1 MNIDFNK
8 THAACGVLNLAEVAR
23 ELNRTAKVG
32 DKSVSRSMVVKV
44 LTGTYP
50 RMHSPG
56 AQRVLGYVRARNL
69 LVEAADVDQID
80 ESDWGQQRMAA

>member
-23 ELNRTAKVG
+23 ELNRTAKEG

-44 LTGTYP
+44 LTNTYP
-50 RMHSPG
+50 RMQSPG
-56 AQRVLGYVRARNL
+56 ALRVLEYIRSRNL
-69 LVEAADVDQID
+69 LFEVDHVESLAA
-80 ESDWGQQRMAA
+80 

>member
-23 ELNRTAKVG
+23 ELNRTAKEG
-32 DKSVSRSMVVKV
+32 DKSVSRSMVLKV
-44 LTGTYP
+44 ITGTYP

-56 AQRVLGYVRARNL
+56 ALRVLGYIRSRNL
-69 LVEAADVDQID
+69 LVEVDHVESLAA
-80 ESDWGQQRMAA
+80 